1 MSNAAMD
8 IYLYISFYECMF
20 SVFLPF
26 FFFFFKHSLTLLPRL
41 ECSGVIS
48 AYCNL
53 YLPDSRGSPTSASQI
68 AETTGAPHHT
78 SLIFCI
84 FSTDRVLPYWLRW
97 SQTPELK

>member
-1 MSNAAMD
+1 MLLWTFTCTFLSA
-8 IYLYISFYECMF
+8 SVCFQF
-20 SVFLPF
+20 SCPFF